1 MHTGPVK
8 ATPAA
13 PPSENWRRG
22 TVWLPC
28 VLAFLW
34 SVLLMVADEFAILMG
49 SWDTAQPG
57 LGWLTVAKIGHG
69 LLAAASLILLVT
81 GLSFPSWRRAAA
93 ITAWLIIPVG
103 LGWVL
108 LLRLVGS

>member
-1 MHTGPVK
+1 MHTGLVK
-8 ATPAA
+8 ASPAA
-13 PPSENWRRG
+13 APSGKWRR
-22 TVWLPC
+22 VAIWVPC

-34 SVLLMVADEFAILMG
+34 SVLLIVADEFAIVMG

-57 LGWLTVAKIGHG
+57 LGWITVAKIGHC
-69 LLAAASLILLVT
+69 LLAAASLVLLVI